1 MTQPTRLLDGDL
13 DDFERAL
20 LRSATNDRGSEQAR
34 LRALAVWGTLGLEL
48 AASGAAAGAA
58 ASTGLISGATMPP
71 AKGAVSAV
79 TASLLAKWLGMG
91 ALVGTLTAG
100 GAFAVQGGT
109 FARNDSSPAMAQN
122 PSVAPKHAEKRTAE
136 GSAAVP
142 GREPEEGETKV
153 ARSLPQRPSEGA
165 TNPEPSPVVTDAREG
180 ASNVAFPV
188 DSAGAL
194 SEELAHLERARRA
207 LRAADVT
214 GALRELSR
222 YSARFPKGALLDE
235 ATLLTVEARLDAG
248 DLSGA
253 RAAAARILDRD
264 RTSPHARRLQ
274 SLFASKEKR

>member
-20 LRSATNDRGSEQAR
+20 LRSATNDRGSERAR
-34 LRALAVWGTLGLEL
+34 VRALAVWGALGLEL
-48 AASGAAAGAA
+48 AASGAAAGT
-58 ASTGLISGATMPP
+58 ASTGLISGAAMPP

-109 FARNDSSPAMAQN
+109 FVKSASSPTTAQN
-122 PSVAPKHAEKRTAE
+122 PSVAPGHAEKRTAE

-142 GREPEEGETKV
+142 GADPQEGETKV
-153 ARSLPQRPSEGA
+153 ASSLARSASEGA
-165 TNPEPSPVVTDAREG
+165 TNPEPSPVVAEAREG
-180 ASNVAFPV
+180 VSSVAFPV

-222 YSARFPKGALLDE
+222 YSARFPKGALLEE

-253 RAAAARILDRD
+253 RAAAARILDGD

-274 SLFASKEKR
+274 SLFARKEKR